1 MVSMYELSSCSIKPL
16 IFFCTSHP
24 TLLFMV
30 LFFTRACALF
40 LSLFIWLITAPPFIY
55 ITVRISSYASADPWG
70 GWWVNGKCHLKIDH
84 PQSLPLPRL
93 TQLVPWSNQQK
104 WARQQKSDD
113 TGTITH
119 SQGKCHVFEM
129 LLGLPGSLNTRD
141 TRSYCLWK
149 GRKYFCIKSRCENT
163 HMHIHTFS

>member
-1 MVSMYELSSCSIKPL
+1 MYELSSCSIKPL

-30 LFFTRACALF
+30 LFFTRACTLF

-55 ITVRISSYASADPWG
+55 IIVRISSHAGADPWG
-70 GWWVNGKCHLKIDH
+70 GWWVNGKCHLKIPH
-84 PQSLPLPRL
+84 PQTLPLPHL

-113 TGTITH
+113 TVQLHIPRENVMCL
-119 SQGKCHVFEM
+119 KCCWACLR
-129 LLGLPGSLNTRD
+129 LLFMKGEKVLLHREQM
-141 TRSYCLWK
+141 WK
-149 GRKYFCIKSRCENT
+149 HPHAYTEEK
-163 HMHIHTFS
+163 